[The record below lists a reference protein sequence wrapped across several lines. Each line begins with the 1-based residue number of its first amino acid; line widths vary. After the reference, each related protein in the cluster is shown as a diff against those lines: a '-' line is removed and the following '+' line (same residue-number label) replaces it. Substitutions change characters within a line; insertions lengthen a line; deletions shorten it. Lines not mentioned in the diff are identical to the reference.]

1 MGSGKSSN
9 SRSSRSSKRA
19 PAECRV
25 SKCDR
30 AVAHYMNGKDA
41 DLCKDRKRALEVLFK
56 SITYRTSDCCEFGPG
71 CDTRT
76 RSGANKLADCF
87 QTPSVLGLD
96 AIPNFWISK
105 EATSNTLI
113 LVTPNGFAAI
123 ILILPDSCKAKNKD
137 KQCYELRDKNSQY
150 CTEHS
155 KEFQCKFPKCD
166 SDRDDSERYCK
177 KHHCEVADCHHRT
190 LNLAH
195 GEMAGRDKKKC
206 YRHQPCDAS
215 RECKNYSLW
224 DSDKTPTN
232 LCANHSKCQ
241 FLHGCNA
248 FAQGDSRFCTEH
260 ECDQPGCLQPRDVHN
275 SQTMRWCHMHLCSA
289 PGCPDFANGHGH
301 AHPQKC
307 FRHTCQ
313 RGDCSEIVKD
323 GNPNSNFCRTHA
335 CADPTCPSEST
346 TPGGYCLTHA
356 CTIPSCRAPRE
367 RGSPLFAYLCRLH
380 GDERLAEQQEIQYL
394 HTAAPSRATSRSGSR
409 ANSYDSRQIPR
420 IYPGQQYHHSV
431 YQDPFQSAEAGRRY
445 ESYDNME
452 RLYRETPRAYWYD
465 RSI

>member
-1 MGSGKSSN
+1 MGSGRSSGSWGSKSS
-9 SRSSRSSKRA
+9 SKSLPECKEHKCHKPVARFRSKGYS
-19 PAECRV
+19 V
-25 SKCDR
+25 HCDKH
-30 AVAHYMNGKDA
+30 ACN
-41 DLCKDRKRALEVLFK
+41 
-56 SITYRTSDCCEFGPG
+56 FGPG
-71 CDTRT
+71 CKFSKRSKNKFCANHSVCAWPRCDT
-76 RSGANKLADCF
+76 KL
-87 QTPSVLGLD
+87 LD
-96 AIPNFWISK
+96 VEGGDFKYSHVGHTEWYCR
-105 EATSNTLI
+105 
-113 LVTPNGFAAI
+113 
-123 ILILPDSCKAKNKD
+123 DHSCKAKVKD
-137 KQCYELRDKNSQY
+137 KQCYEPPDKNSQY
-150 CTEHS
+150 CKEHS
-155 KEFQCKFPKCD
+155 KDFQCKIPKCD

-177 KHHCEVADCHHRT
+177 KHHCEMADCHRRT
-190 LNLAH
+190 LNLAD

-224 DSDKTPTN
+224 DSEKTPTK

-241 FLHGCNA
+241 FLHDCNG

-313 RGDCSEIVKD
+313 RGDCTEIVKD
-323 GNPNSNFCRTHA
+323 SNPNSHFCQTHA
-335 CADPTCPSEST
+335 CADPACPSGST
-346 TPGGYCLTHA
+346 IPGGYCLTHA

-367 RGSPLFAYLCRLH
+367 RSSPFFAYLCRLH
-380 GDERLAEQQEIQYL
+380 GDERLAEQEIHYL
-394 HTAAPSRATSRSGSR
+394 HTAAPSRATSRSGSG
-409 ANSYDSRQIPR
+409 ANSYDSRRIPR
-420 IYPGQQYHHSV
+420 IYPGQQYHYSV
-431 YQDPFQSAEAGRRY
+431 YRDPAQSAEAGHRY

-465 RSI
+465 RPI